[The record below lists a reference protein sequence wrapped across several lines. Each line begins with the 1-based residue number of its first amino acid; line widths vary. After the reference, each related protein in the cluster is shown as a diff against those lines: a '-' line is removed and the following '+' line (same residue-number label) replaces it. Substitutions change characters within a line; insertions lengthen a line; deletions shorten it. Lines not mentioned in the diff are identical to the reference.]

1 MGKLPESAEK
11 IEVTGATVDFFKFI
25 ENGLTTYQFDTSK
38 CGPPDP
44 MVNAM
49 VGLQLL
55 DDNSQL
61 IMINHKAPG
70 GLFPKVEAEFNYEI
84 AQTQDAMA
92 KIIFTKKSGVKSTTD
107 FASNQC
113 GGN

>member
-1 MGKLPESAEK
+1 MGKIPELAEK
-11 IEVTGATVDFFKFI
+11 IEVSGSTVDFFKFI
-25 ENGLTTYQFDTSK
+25 QDGLTTYQFDTSK

-49 VGLQLL
+49 AGLQLL

-84 AQTQDAMA
+84 SETEDKLA
-92 KIIFTKKSGVKSTTD
+92 KIIFTKKGGASSTTD
-107 FASNQC
+107 FSSTKC
-113 GGN
+113 GGH

>member
-1 MGKLPESAEK
+1 MGTLPQSAQK

-25 ENGLTTYQFDTSK
+25 QDGLTTYQFDTSM

-49 VGLQLL
+49 AGLQLIG
-55 DDNSQL
+55 DNSQL

-70 GLFPKVEAEFNYEI
+70 GLFPKIEDEFNYEVS
-84 AQTQDAMA
+84 QTDNGMA
-92 KIIFTKKSGVKSTTD
+92 KVIFTKKGGVESTTD
-107 FASNQC
+107 FSANTC